1 MNYEKFLPDQHKA
14 FITLNLQGGDL
25 FDAIASATR
34 YTEKDASSMVRDL
47 TSALDY
53 LHQRSIV
60 HRDIKPENLLV
71 SVFILWLC
79 VAWCTQETFSPNFSH
94 FFF

>member
-1 MNYEKFLPDQHKA
+1 MALTQYL
-14 FITLNLQGGDL
+14 TLQGGDL

-34 YTEKDASSMVRDL
+34 YTEQDASCMVRDL

-71 SVFILWLC
+71 SVCGHACIHIF
-79 VAWCTQETFSPNFSH
+79 H
-94 FFF
+94 